1 MNEYCRGALEA
12 LGWVLELLDAAEEKG
27 DGQAIEEVRQQVK
40 AMIEELVRG
49 SGSSLPTRLGVIPHA
64 RRR

>member
-12 LGWVLELLDAAEEKG
+12 LGWVLELLDAAQGKP
-27 DGQAIEEVRQQVK
+27 DAIEEVRRRVR

-49 SGSSLPTRLGVIPHA
+49 AGSSLPSHAGVIGP
-64 RRR
+64 

>member
-12 LGWVLELLDAAEEKG
+12 LGWVLEVLEAAQGKPDA
-27 DGQAIEEVRQQVK
+27 ISEVRQKVR

-49 SGSSLPTRLGVIPHA
+49 AGSSLPSQVGVVGP
-64 RRR
+64 